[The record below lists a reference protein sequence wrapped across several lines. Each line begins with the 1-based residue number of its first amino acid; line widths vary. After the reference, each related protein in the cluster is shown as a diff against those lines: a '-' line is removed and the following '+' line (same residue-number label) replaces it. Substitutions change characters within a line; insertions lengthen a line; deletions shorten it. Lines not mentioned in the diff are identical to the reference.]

1 MAIGRAF
8 YLGEEVSEDN
18 VEAVKWF
25 ELAANQGNTEA
36 QYYLGECHLK
46 GFGVPENE
54 QKGVEFLREAAAKG
68 NANAIEMLFENGFEL
83 EKEIQSEMIQKDGP
97 VIEVFGEFE
106 SRART
111 LYSKTVSSNS
121 ISNKDD
127 KSNVVDLQT
136 KRLERLNNIMGR
148 NE

>member
-25 ELAANQGNTEA
+25 ELAAKQGNTEA

-54 QKGVEFLREAAAKG
+54 QKE
-68 NANAIEMLFENGFEL
+68 
-83 EKEIQSEMIQKDGP
+83 
-97 VIEVFGEFE
+97 
-106 SRART
+106 
-111 LYSKTVSSNS
+111 
-121 ISNKDD
+121 
-127 KSNVVDLQT
+127 
-136 KRLERLNNIMGR
+136 
-148 NE
+148 